1 MGASAMTREGSC
13 SCFYLAFGQICRLF
27 LSFVWGHSFDG
38 ETALRSYFSGFVG
51 TVRFPSRQV
60 VLEADRSQQNMV
72 DVKHLLAV
80 TLIKGTVLWTRH

>member
-1 MGASAMTREGSC
+1 MQLLLLGLWAD
-13 SCFYLAFGQICRLF
+13 LQIVPVLCL
-27 LSFVWGHSFDG
+27 GHRFDG

-51 TVRFPSRQV
+51 TVRFPSCQV

-80 TLIKGTVLWTRH
+80 TLIKGTVLSTRH